1 MEKYSFTIK
10 RKFYPGE
17 TEAMSPQ
24 LPLHYISDT
33 NSAVPVGQ
41 NCNNCFFNSGGN
53 CQYWKSNIR
62 KNYWCDKWTNLNST
76 VFPTNPP
83 CLTGFTVPI
92 IITEDF
98 NDIGVYT
105 PFDGLA
111 IQRNIINNFIYIANN
126 LTVEV
131 YNTSDLEFKRFLTFG
146 DYTVYWGDG
155 NSSTLTIGGPQLSTH
170 TYGGAGSYTIT
181 LQQANPWGITK
192 MQKIIKLPY
201 TAQINIP
208 NPFGVVEIHP
218 PNLGDPIACNSIYQS
233 YLFSGDSNPDVYD
246 FLSFNYV
253 SVPYSVT
260 GYTTNSRLSLFK
272 QYGTNGI
279 PLTGITTELVD
290 EALGYIVD
298 VTSTYTSYTVNNI
311 TYTDFKN
318 GKTYFNAHSSGF
330 DVNNLE
336 WECCDD
342 PEPSTCSCEEYA
354 DLGELIVGGNWLPGT
369 TYMLNTIIEANG
381 CCWVCTS
388 RSSEGCRKGPHFE
401 SREWSPCLPC
411 VAPVAPVG
419 CRCEDGTFGPECCDN
434 IDPTIPED
442 CSLTLYMELGVNVA
456 GATSGWYG
464 ASVDIYFDNQFNQ
477 SYTVPIGSTDNT
489 VTITIPGGQTMSV
502 EYVGE
507 NQGQGNKPMAYKIL
521 DNGIEIFS
529 DGYGGNQAQYGNCC
543 SPASGIVYC
552 AECNNGSISEVV
564 CLDD

>member
-17 TEAMSPQ
+17 TTAMSPQ

-105 PFDGLA
+105 PFDGLV

-201 TAQINIP
+201 TSQVNIP
-208 NPFGVVEIHP
+208 NPFGVLEIYP

-260 GYTTNSRLSLFK
+260 GYTSNSRLSLFK

-279 PLTGITTELVD
+279 PLTGITIELVD
-290 EALGYIVD
+290 KATGHIVD
-298 VTSTYTSYTVNNI
+298 VTPTYTSYTVNNI
-311 TYTDFKN
+311 IYTDFKN
-318 GKTYFNAHSSGF
+318 GKTYFNARSTGF
-330 DVNNLE
+330 DVNNLD
-336 WECCDD
+336 WDCCTEEED
-342 PEPSTCSCEEYA
+342 PTGCTCEEYA
-354 DLGELIVGGNWLPGT
+354 DLGELIVGGNWSPGT
-369 TYMLNTIIEANG
+369 AYMLNTIIEANG

-388 RSSEGCRKGPHFE
+388 RSLEGCREEPHFE

-419 CRCEDGTFGPECCDN
+419 CPCEDGTFSPECCDN

-442 CSLTLYMELGVNVA
+442 CSLTLYMELRVNE

-489 VTITIPGGQTMSV
+489 VTITIPAGQTMSV

-507 NQGQGNKPMAYKIL
+507 NQGQGNTPMAYKIL

-543 SPASGIVYC
+543 SPAPGIVYC